1 LEAALA
7 LGEPRGLVRAIAD
20 AGPQLEPL
28 LRAVARRIA
37 SSYLDRIL
45 AALQPLVA
53 STLSS
58 QSITPAPAVPMV
70 SFTYREQDVLVLL
83 GRRYTNREI
92 AEALVIS
99 PLTVRYHIENLSE
112 KFGVR
117 ERRVNWDSLPR
128 VNRLTFKYPQNL
140 LIF

>member
-1 LEAALA
+1 MSS
-7 LGEPRGLVRAIAD
+7 
-20 AGPQLEPL
+20 
-28 LRAVARRIA
+28 RRNWTISRLNPA
-37 SSYLDRIL
+37 M
-45 AALQPLVA
+45 
-53 STLSS
+53 STLNC
-58 QSITPAPAVPMV
+58 PANSMA
-70 SFTYREQDVLVLL
+70 SLTYREQDVLVLL

-140 LIF
+140 RIF